1 MNIEVLDCG
10 HVQYISHMGS
20 DLTVCQAARVS
31 FDKETEWEDTN
42 ASGGILTEKDEKL
55 IKYLAKH
62 NHWTPFAHPQITLRI
77 KAPIS
82 IRTQFFKHK
91 VGFCLSGD
99 TQITFQKKCG
109 SGKSNGVRYTSIND
123 LFHMW
128 TQETPHSRCGDMYGH
143 RKEIMGYDIR
153 VLNTDTSIFEKGHI
167 TDIICNGSKDVFLVT
182 TKDGKTLKT
191 TKDHRI
197 YTKNGWETL
206 EDAVGL
212 VNSCGTYGMTKTAFV
227 GINGVKAVGNGM
239 YRDYGWMKEQRELGH
254 DVTTIATNAGCSYHT
269 VRKWLKI
276 HNLKFDPL
284 LNLKDVPWNK
294 GVNGY
299 SIFTLEGKL
308 AHSKKLLEYH
318 KNNPQQKQSTTWRQE
333 VTRWTS
339 QIAKLVHEK
348 NGYTCQQCYCRGKR
362 LHAHHIVPVLVDPSR
377 AKNIDNLSSV
387 CIECHHKIHSS
398 EAATKDFIEKVST
411 QPIMVTE
418 WKKKGHRTGLRVHY
432 TEIVK
437 IEFVG
442 QETVYD
448 ISVDHKS
455 HNFVANGMVVHNCE
469 NEVSRRYVASEPEFY
484 SPRWRTKPTNGAK
497 QGSEDFM
504 DYGDDWNYCNIAYS
518 RAIESCIGAYEL
530 LLSKGVAPEQARF
543 VLPQGAYTEW
553 WWTGSLSAYARFY
566 TQRSDPHAQW
576 EIREYADAISKIIRP
591 LFPHSWQAL
600 TI

>member
-1 MNIEVLDCG
+1 MTQRVNILDSG
-10 HVQYISHMGS
+10 FVEYVDHMGT
-20 DLTVCQAARVS
+20 DLTIANAARVS
-31 FDKETEWEDTN
+31 FNKESVAQSDGSLSN
-42 ASGGILTEKDEKL
+42 KDFTL
-55 IKYLAKH
+55 IKFLADH

-77 KAPIS
+77 KAPIA
-82 IRTQFFKHK
+82 IRTQLFKHK
-91 VGFCLSGD
+91 IGMCLSGD

-128 TQETPHSRCGDMYGH
+128 TQETPQSRCGDVYGH

-182 TKDGKTLKT
+182 TKDGKSLKT

-227 GINGVKAVGNGM
+227 GINGVKSVGNGM

-276 HNLKFDPL
+276 HNLKFDQL

-308 AHSKKLLEYH
+308 AHSKKLLEYY

-333 VTRWTS
+333 VNRWTS

-411 QPIMVTE
+411 QPIVVTE

-442 QETVYD
+442 QENVYD

-455 HNFVANGMVVHNCE
+455 HNFVANGIVVHNCE
-469 NEVSRRYVASEPEFY
+469 NEISRRYVSYEPDMYYPFFR
-484 SPRWRTKPTNGAK
+484 SKPENGIK
-497 QGSEDFM
+497 QGSGQFITDPTVKLTVDKLYRDAAEHCLETYDKLL
-504 DYGDDWNYCNIAYS
+504 
-518 RAIESCIGAYEL
+518 ESGI
-530 LLSKGVAPEQARF
+530 APEQARF
-543 VLPQGAYTEW
+543 VLPQGTYTEW
-553 WWTGSLSAYARFY
+553 WWTGSLSAYARIY
-566 TQRSDPHAQW
+566 KQRIDPHAQW
-576 EIREYADAISKIIRP
+576 EVREVARGIGEIISP
-591 LFPHSWQAL
+591 LFPDAWSVL
-600 TI
+600 TNNT